1 MAHTITDENLAL
13 IQGIITNTGQ
23 AMYDDSEVDIPLYR
37 DGVVIGANGTN
48 SFEAAT
54 VLGAVAA
61 ILGIDG
67 PTVTYDRLCE
77 QGDEG

>member
-13 IQGIITNTGQ
+13 IQEIITNTGQ

-37 DGVVIGANGTN
+37 DDAVIGANGTN

-54 VLGAVAA
+54 VLDAVAA

-67 PTVTYDRLCE
+67 PAVTYARLCE